1 MEHLIEYIDKD
12 IIVRLPTGEYSDGE
26 TVYLEVPA
34 KGRFVN
40 AVARDV
46 ELWGNM
52 QSNRI
57 VLVSCPKALNL
68 PCQIVA
74 DGKTYD
80 VVNLRE
86 CRGLKADIIVWRCQ
100 V

>member
-1 MEHLIEYIDKD
+1 MKHLIEYINKD

-26 TVYLEVPA
+26 TIFLEVPA

-40 AVARDV
+40 AVARDF

-57 VLVSCPKALNL
+57 VLVYCSEALNL

-74 DGKTYD
+74 NGKTYD
-80 VVNLRE
+80 VMNLRE
-86 CRGLKADIIVWRCQ
+86 CKGLRSAVAVWRCQ

>member
-1 MEHLIEYIDKD
+1 MNRLLAYLDND

-26 TVYLEVPA
+26 TLYQDIPA
-34 KGRFVN
+34 KGRFAN

-52 QSNRI
+52 QSSRI
-57 VLVSCPKALNL
+57 VLVSCYIALNL
-68 PCQIVA
+68 PCQIIA

-80 VVNLRE
+80 VMNLRE
-86 CRGLKADIIVWRCQ
+86 CKGLRSAVSVWRCQ